1 MFVGMG
7 EDGNINPSC
16 MIQGPKYTSTSVIS
30 IGTMAQCSG
39 NVCLIFIQV
48 RAFCFNIIQTR
59 KIMRAEV
66 LGL

>member
-1 MFVGMG
+1 MFVGVG

-16 MIQGPKYTSTSVIS
+16 MIQGPKCTSVIT
-30 IGTMAQCSG
+30 IGTMAQCNG
-39 NVCLIFIQV
+39 NVCLIVIQV
-48 RAFCFNIIQTR
+48 RAFCFNTIQTR